1 MSNFQVGLSWHQWI
15 ADPKNKKLFESNQA
29 EAIKKFKYDEEDY
42 IEQLI
47 IQERIQQEIQLK
59 EQQESVS
66 ALGLPSAIGVAGS
79 AAGGPVAGSGG
90 YSVGIGIGFFAI
102 GTFLDGN
109 LQHVDSLADEGFER
123 FTIR

>member
-29 EAIKKFKYDEEDY
+29 EAMKKFKYDEEDY

-47 IQERIQQEIQLK
+47 IQE
-59 EQQESVS
+59 
-66 ALGLPSAIGVAGS
+66 GS